1 MKLITFVM
9 AVQNGSSVAVCSQKF
24 IYENVLKYF
33 DVIDA
38 IMCLNG
44 DCLAV
49 CRSVATSTDEPAA
62 FLDFVKKNDAAKT
75 PMLQIVDRH
84 EHVELLLDRMY
95 NIVEMFNNQ

>member
-9 AVQNGSSVAVCSQKF
+9 AVQNRFGLKQRD

-49 CRSVATSTDEPAA
+49 CRSTATDTDEPAA
-62 FLDFVKKNDAAKT
+62 FLDFIAANNTKDA
-75 PMLQIVDRH
+75 LQIVDRH
-84 EHVELLLDRMY
+84 DDVDLLLERMY
-95 NIVEMFNNQ
+95 NIVEMFNGQ